1 MASSEFERLRES
13 CLKKGELWQDP
24 EFPAIQ
30 TSVFYHQKPPFN
42 FTWKRPKDLVIEPLF
57 ISDSPTFDVV
67 QGKLGDCWLVQ
78 CLGCLYSSKG
88 LFYRVVPAD
97 QGFHTEDDYAG
108 IFRFR
113 IWWCGSWREVLVD
126 DRLPTVNNRLVF
138 LSSNRTSEF
147 WPALLEKAYAKLH
160 GSYEA
165 LKYGSVLDGLA
176 DLTGG
181 VAESLPLKNDPT
193 GSGRLLIELLDMTSV
208 ITANV
213 QVEKEKEKEKE
224 NKNAG
229 PQEKLAN
236 GIIIGTNY
244 RVYAVQKVQTMSG
257 ELVQLVHLRS
267 GDSGS
272 YLGSWAPGSSDWDEV
287 EIGEKERVGARRS
300 PSPGM
305 EGEFWMTYMD
315 FIKTFT
321 HLEVVH
327 LDTETARDEPSMQ
340 GKKRWNMRFYSGA
353 WQRGVTAGGCRNNSD
368 TFHINPQLQLHLSQ
382 QDKLVLSLSQH
393 SVSDPQVIGFT
404 GYPLPPDSDSIGR
417 SYFKNNRSMMNS
429 QYTNSRHVTH
439 RTQMMEQGAYC
450 VLPTTFEPGQEA
462 TFTFRVLSHGQA
474 KLKSIDCTPHLVK
487 PAIMKAPANLADT
500 KGFEQYDS
508 LFLQLSDQMK
518 TVNAFELQELL
529 ETCLPND
536 YIKSCASIEVC
547 RQVVVAMNRERNC
560 LGRLGH
566 SEFKDLIV
574 SLKMWQG
581 VFRTHTK
588 EKTGVLRAERL
599 RDALLEVGF
608 RLSQEI
614 LGIIIL
620 RYMRKDGTLR
630 FGDFVSI
637 ILNLTVAFAMFEK
650 KDASKNGV
658 IKVSVSE
665 WVRSSLSC

>member
-1 MASSEFERLRES
+1 MSSEFERLRES
-13 CLKKGELWQDP
+13 CLKRGDLWQDP
-24 EFPAIQ
+24 DFPAIQ

-42 FTWKRPKDLVIEPLF
+42 FVWKRPKDLVIEPQF
-57 ISDSPTFDVV
+57 ISESPTFDVIP
-67 QGKLGDCWLVQ
+67 GKLGDRWLVQ

-97 QGFHTEDDYAG
+97 QGFHTQDDYAG

-138 LSSNRTSEF
+138 ISSNRSAEF

-181 VAESLPLKNDPT
+181 VAESILLKNDPT

-213 QVEKEKEKEKE
+213 QVENNKKGEEKS
-224 NKNAG
+224 KNG
-229 PQEKLAN
+229 HQEKMAN
-236 GIIIGTNY
+236 GITIGTNY
-244 RVYAVQKVQTMSG
+244 RVYAVQKIQTMSG
-257 ELVQLVHLRS
+257 EIVQLVHLRS
-267 GDSGS
+267 GDSSS
-272 YLGSWAPGSSDWDEV
+272 YMGSWAPGSSDWEEV
-287 EIGEKERVGARRS
+287 DIDEKERVGARRS

-315 FIKTFT
+315 FIRTFT

-327 LDTETARDEPSMQ
+327 LDSETARDEPSMQ
-340 GKKRWNMRFYSGA
+340 GKNRWNMRFYSGA
-353 WQRGVTAGGCRNNSD
+353 WQKGVTAGGCRNNSD
-368 TFHINPQLQLHLSQ
+368 TFHINPQLQLHVSQ
-382 QDKLVLSLSQH
+382 HDNVILSLSQH
-393 SVSDPQVIGFT
+393 CVSEPQVIGFT
-404 GYPLPPDSDSIGR
+404 GYPLPPESDSISR
-417 SYFKNNRSMMNS
+417 SYFRNNRSLLNS

-439 RTQMMEQGAYC
+439 RSVLEAASYMI
-450 VLPTTFEPGQEA
+450 LPTTFEPGQEA

-474 KLKSIDCTPHLVK
+474 KLRSVDVT
-487 PAIMKAPANLADT
+487 PAIIKSAIIKAPATLTDT
-500 KGFEQYDS
+500 KGFEQYDA
-508 LFLQLSDQMK
+508 LFMQLSDDRK

-547 RQVVVAMNRERNC
+547 RQVVVAMDKERNS
-560 LGRLGH
+560 LGRLGY

-574 SLKMWQG
+574 SLKLWQG

-608 RLSQEI
+608 RLSGEI
-614 LGIIIL
+614 LSIIIL

-630 FGDFVSI
+630 FGDFVAI
-637 ILNLTVAFAMFEK
+637 ILNLTVAFAMFER
-650 KDASKNGV
+650 KDSTRNGV
-658 IKVSVSE
+658 VKINMSE
-665 WVRSSLSC
+665 WVRCALSC